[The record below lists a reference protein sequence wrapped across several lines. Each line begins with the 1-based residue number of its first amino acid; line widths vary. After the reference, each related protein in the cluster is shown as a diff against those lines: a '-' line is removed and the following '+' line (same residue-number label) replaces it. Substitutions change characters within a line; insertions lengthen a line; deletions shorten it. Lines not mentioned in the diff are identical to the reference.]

1 MYNVPNNQINLKPC
15 GAFLISFIMSLLNYF
30 KDTRSEMK
38 HVSWPTR
45 KQVINFTL
53 LVLLICILTGI
64 FLGLFD
70 FLFTTGLKALILK

>member
-1 MYNVPNNQINLKPC
+1 
-15 GAFLISFIMSLLNYF
+15 MSLLNYF